1 MSVTEYTIN
10 KTLEL
15 LQDLKDDTPDWNGLE
30 YYLVRCGAYSTNRT
44 SYILT
49 ATISFGDEELVIT
62 CLKEP
67 IKRLKFPQTIR
78 THKDWHIYSYVKI
91 KDIEGYSET
100 YRIIHK
106 GDKLALN

>member
-1 MSVTEYTIN
+1 MTVTEYTIN

-30 YYLVRCGAYSTNRT
+30 YYLVHCGAYSTNST
-44 SYILT
+44 SYILS
-49 ATISFGDEELVIT
+49 ASISFGDEELSIT

-78 THKDWHIYSYVKI
+78 THKDWHISSYI
-91 KDIEGYSET
+91 MIRDIEGNSKT
-100 YRIIHK
+100 YRIVHK
-106 GDKLALN
+106 GDKLSLI

>member
-15 LQDLKDDTPDWNGLE
+15 LQDLKDDTPDWEGLE
-30 YYLVRCGAYSTNRT
+30 YYLVHCGAYSTNRT
-44 SYILT
+44 SHILS

-67 IKRLKFPQTIR
+67 INRLKTPQTIR
-78 THKDWHIYSYVKI
+78 THKDWHIFSYI
-91 KDIEGYSET
+91 IIRDIEDNSKT
-100 YRIIHK
+100 YRIVHK
-106 GDKLALN
+106 GAKLSLV